1 MYPDTRLHYTS
12 PHPLGPVAIAP
23 AQILGMCRLG
33 RDEQQPD
40 WPLQSVRMP
49 VLGPATAGMQEV
61 WHTSLPAQDGHFH
74 DIHYRRAGGLL
85 FGVITLD
92 ERQFAMQDG
101 ATALQALA
109 ETAYRQLFALL
120 DAQHCP
126 HLWRVWNYIPRI
138 NVEEHG
144 MERYRQFNIG
154 RHQAF
159 AGSQRPVHGSPAAC
173 ALGTAGG
180 PVSIAF
186 LAASTPAQPIENP
199 RQVSA
204 FAYPQ
209 QYGPVSPTFSRAA
222 LAGQPGEQWLFI
234 SGTASIIG
242 HLTVHAGDVAAQTAE
257 TFANIAILLE
267 QANRRQ
273 PRRSFTLAGLDYRV
287 YVRHAADYPAVRAAV
302 LAQLG
307 EDSRVVYVQGDI
319 CRADL
324 LVEIEAQGAG

>member
-1 MYPDTRLHYTS
+1 
-12 PHPLGPVAIAP
+12 
-23 AQILGMCRLG
+23 MCRLG
-33 RDEQQPD
+33 RDDQQPD
-40 WPLQSVRMP
+40 WPLQSVLMP

-61 WHTSLPAQDGHFH
+61 WHTDRPAQDGRFQ
-74 DIHYRRAGGLL
+74 DIHYRRTGGLL

-92 ERQFAMQDG
+92 EGQFAMQDG

-109 ETAYRQLFALL
+109 ESAYRQLFALL

-154 RHQAF
+154 RHLAF

-173 ALGTAGG
+173 ALGTASG

-186 LAASTPAQPIENP
+186 LAASSPAQPIENP

-222 LAGQPGEQWLFI
+222 QPAWRTMAVHFRHRQHHRPSHRACGRCGRPNRRNLCQYRHPAGTGQPSAAAPALHPGRAGLPGVSAMPPTIPPCARRCRRAWAMTAAWYMCRQI
-234 SGTASIIG
+234 SAVPTCWWKSK
-242 HLTVHAGDVAAQTAE
+242 HRAAAE
-257 TFANIAILLE
+257 T
-267 QANRRQ
+267 
-273 PRRSFTLAGLDYRV
+273 
-287 YVRHAADYPAVRAAV
+287 
-302 LAQLG
+302 
-307 EDSRVVYVQGDI
+307 
-319 CRADL
+319 
-324 LVEIEAQGAG
+324 

>member
-1 MYPDTRLHYTS
+1 MYPDTRLHYTP
-12 PHPLGPVAIAP
+12 PHPPGPVAITHE
-23 AQILGMCRLG
+23 QILGMCQLG
-33 RDEQQPD
+33 LDDQHQP
-40 WPLQSVRMP
+40 WPVQSVLMP
-49 VLGPATAGMQEV
+49 VLGPATASLQEM
-61 WHTSLPAQDGHFH
+61 WHTRLPAQDGRFG
-74 DIHYRRAGGLL
+74 DVHYRRAGNLL
-85 FGVITLD
+85 FGVITL
-92 ERQFAMQDG
+92 EEAQFAGQDG
-101 ATALQALA
+101 STALQKLA
-109 ETAYRQLFALL
+109 EHAYRQLFALL
-120 DAQHCP
+120 DAQQCP

-173 ALGTAGG
+173 ALGTASG

-186 LAASTPAQPIENP
+186 LAANSPALPIENP

-222 LAGQPGEQWLFI
+222 LAGQSGAQWLFI

-257 TFANIAILLE
+257 TFANIAILLA
-267 QANRRQ
+267 QANSQQPRQ
-273 PRRSFTLAGLDYRV
+273 PFTLAGLDYRV
-287 YVRHAADYPAVRAAV
+287 YIRHAADYPAVRAAV
-302 LAQLG
+302 LARLG
-307 EDSRVVYVQGDI
+307 EDSRVVYVQADI

-324 LVEIEAQGAG
+324 LVEIEAQGCC